1 MRRKASAQKQR
12 VEWSNAD
19 YGMLLSTPYSK
30 GFTDRLKE
38 EIPDG
43 EIGWRGSKKAWWI
56 SDAYLHEAKAIVFE
70 YFEV

>member
-1 MRRKASAQKQR
+1 
-12 VEWSNAD
+12 
-19 YGMLLSTPYSK
+19 MLLSTPYSK